1 MEDKKIDLT
10 EIYLMLQDLDKRV
23 SQLEEHKQETDPGIV
38 TDGAPQFVKQYLS
51 KIKEGIK

>member
-1 MEDKKIDLT
+1 MEDKKIELT
-10 EIYLMLQDLDKRV
+10 EIYLLLQDLDKRV

-51 KIKEGIK
+51 KIKEGNR

>member
-23 SQLEEHKQETDPGIV
+23 SQLEEYKQETEPGIV

>member
-23 SQLEEHKQETDPGIV
+23 GQLEEHKEKTEPGIV

-51 KIKEGIK
+51 KIKEGVK

>member
-23 SQLEEHKQETDPGIV
+23 SQLEEYKEKIEPGIV

>member
-1 MEDKKIDLT
+1 MEDKKLELT

-23 SQLEEHKQETDPGIV
+23 SELEDHKEKTEPGIV

-51 KIKEGIK
+51 KMKEGIK